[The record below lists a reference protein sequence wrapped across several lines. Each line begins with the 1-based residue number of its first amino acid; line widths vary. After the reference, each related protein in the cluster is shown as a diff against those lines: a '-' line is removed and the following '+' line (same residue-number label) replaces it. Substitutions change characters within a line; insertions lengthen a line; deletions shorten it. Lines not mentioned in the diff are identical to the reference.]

1 MTLFFAN
8 GLISHPKLRTF
19 MTQTILSFDQLNDL
33 LRSADS
39 MTETPEAHGT
49 LCGIICL
56 SGKTGLGNWLSLLF
70 EELDSDN
77 SRLQESQRILKQHYE
92 MTLEVLASPN
102 YDLNILVHSDDT
114 ALDIR
119 VGDLSLWCQGFL
131 YGLSIAG
138 LTDLKSLPVDAQE
151 ILQDMSDISKVG
163 YSQEDDD
170 NESNEAAFAEIIE
183 YMRVGA
189 YIVFNTFNG
198 NNSIPDSKTVH

>member
-1 MTLFFAN
+1 MA
-8 GLISHPKLRTF
+8 R
-19 MTQTILSFDQLNDL
+19 TILSFDQLNDA
-33 LRSADS
+33 LRSVDS
-39 MTETPEAHGT
+39 MSETSEAHGT
-49 LCGIICL
+49 LCGIVCL
-56 SGKTGLGNWLSLLF
+56 NGKTGLDKWLSLIF
-70 EELDSDN
+70 EGLDGDN
-77 SRLQESQRILKQHYE
+77 EKLQESEHNLTQLYN

-102 YDLNILVHSDDT
+102 YGLSLLVHSDDS

-138 LTDLKSLPVDAQE
+138 LTELKSLPAETQE

-163 YSQEDDD
+163 YSQEDD

-183 YMRVGA
+183 YIRVGA

-198 NNSIPDSKTVH
+198 KDISPDSQTVH